1 MQVLQF
7 WGQPNLYQMSQEQ
20 RSVYVYLFW
29 TESDILVD
37 ANQRDSLQSQDS
49 PVTFLPFLKCEL
61 LKTQWEGEI
70 SKKGK
75 LFLYIIK

>member
-1 MQVLQF
+1 MQILQF

-29 TESDILVD
+29 TENDILVD

-49 PVTFLPFLKCEL
+49 PVTFWTFLKCEL

-70 SKKGK
+70 SEKGK